1 MSEHLADNQLHDL
14 CDEALPESESQA
26 LRQHLDGCARCRDR
40 VVRLEALLAAAA
52 TAPTEIPP
60 PEDLWPSLRGRI
72 ESGKVAA
79 ITGQPSGPEP
89 TRPWWTTTGV
99 ALTTAAL
106 LVLVT
111 ATVTAVLV
119 TREPQVV
126 VPVAESGLLVAPANA
141 PVELSMLIA
150 NYEGLTNRLAREF
163 ARLRHRLPPDA
174 VATVEVNLHVID
186 AALTEI
192 HGVIAQEPHNAALL
206 ELLATIYRQKVSVLE
221 HATESIS

>member
-1 MSEHLADNQLHDL
+1 MSDHLTDTQVHDL
-14 CDEALPESESQA
+14 CDQALPESESLA
-26 LRQHLDGCARCRDR
+26 LRQHLDGCASCRDR
-40 VVRLEALLAAAA
+40 MVRLEALLAAAV

-79 ITGQPSGPEP
+79 ITEGPA
-89 TRPWWTTTGV
+89 TRQWWAKTGV
-99 ALTTAAL
+99 ALGAAAV

-111 ATVTAVLV
+111 ATVTAILI
-119 TREPQVV
+119 TPEPKV
-126 VPVAESGLLVAPANA
+126 VPGAASGPLVAPADA
-141 PVELSMLIA
+141 PAEVSMLIA
-150 NYEGLTNRLAREF
+150 DYEGLTSGLAREF
-163 ARLRHRLPPDA
+163 SRLRHRLPPEA

-186 AALTEI
+186 AALAEI
-192 HGVIAQEPHNAALL
+192 RGVIAQEPHNAALL